1 MTGPEDVRRVLST
14 HRPDYPID
22 TIALLGSGTDNLAYE
37 VNGELI
43 VRFAR
48 EPDPA
53 AVEHEARLLS
63 AVAAVSPL
71 PVPTPVFTVP
81 EAGCLAYGKLT
92 GVPLL
97 DLPDLRSRTSVPA
110 ALGGFLARLHAVPVV
125 RWAGLVE
132 PDVVPAAEW
141 LADAATY
148 FAETVDRIPVAH
160 HDAIAAFLAAPPP
173 DDRFEPVFSH
183 NDLGIEHVL
192 VDPATAT
199 VTGVIDWSDAALVDP
214 AYDFGLICRDL
225 GPAALEVALG
235 HYPAAAG
242 VGGRALFY
250 ARCRVFED
258 LAYGLETDDARY
270 VDKSLASL
278 DWLFGR

>member
-1 MTGPEDVRRVLST
+1 MLST
-14 HRPDYPID
+14 HRPGYSID
-22 TIALLGSGTDNLAYE
+22 AVALLGAGTDNVAYE

-53 AVEHEARLLS
+53 AVEREARLLS
-63 AVAAVSPL
+63 AVAAVSSL

-81 EAGCLAYGKLT
+81 DVGCLAYGKLT

-97 DLPDLRSRTSVPA
+97 DLPTLSSSTSIPA
-110 ALGGFLARLHAVPVV
+110 ALGEFLARLHAVPVD
-125 RWAGLVE
+125 RWADLVE
-132 PDVVPAAEW
+132 PDVLPADEW

-148 FAETVDRIPVAH
+148 FAETADQIPVTYH
-160 HDAIAAFLAAPPP
+160 EAIAAFLAAPPP

-192 VDPATAT
+192 VDPTTAA
-199 VTGVIDWSDAALVDP
+199 VTGVIDWSDAALIDP

-225 GPAALEVALG
+225 GPAALEVALS
-235 HYPAAAG
+235 HYPAPAG
-242 VGGRALFY
+242 VAARARFY

-278 DWLFGR
+278 EWLFGR